1 MTMSAITTNREWNT
15 KIVSTQQ
22 GQVAKEILNEF
33 KELWQDAHT
42 VDYEEYI
49 DEYNIVLRKIPQ
61 LQ

>member
-15 KIVSTQQ
+15 KIISTKQ

-49 DEYNIVLRKIPQ
+49 DEYKKALS
-61 LQ
+61 

>member
-42 VDYEEYI
+42 ADYEEYI